1 MWPTLGAAF
10 ADFFKPMELFLL
22 IALLLTGFI
31 LLVKG
36 ADFLI
41 EGASSLAL
49 RLSVSEIA
57 IALTVVAFGTSTPE
71 LIVNIF
77 ASFHGKDEITLGNI
91 IGSNIL
97 NILLVL
103 GIAGLIYPIKTK
115 KNTVWREIPFALLSG
130 LILLVL
136 CNDLLI
142 DGVSKPV
149 IARSDGIILLAF
161 FSIFIIYVFGISK
174 VEGEGTPLLK
184 SMSWLKIVLYTAGGL
199 AALIAGGKMVVDS
212 SVKCARLLEVSEKLI
227 GLTIVAGGTSL
238 PELFTSAVAAYKGK
252 SDIAIGNIVGSNI
265 FNIFFIMGIS
275 ALITPIYFPP
285 VLNIDLLILIG
296 ASVLLFAT
304 MFTGKKR
311 SLDRWEAVLFILL
324 YSTYVTYLLFRR

>member
-1 MWPTLGAAF
+1 
-10 ADFFKPMELFLL
+10 MELFLL
-22 IALLLTGFI
+22 IALLVTGFI

-41 EGASSLAL
+41 EGASSLAM
-49 RLSVSEIA
+49 RLSISEIA

-77 ASFHGKDEITLGNI
+77 ASFQGKDEITLGNI
-91 IGSNIL
+91 IGSNIV
-97 NILLVL
+97 NILLIL
-103 GIAGLIYPIKTK
+103 GIAGLIFPIKTE
-115 KNTVWREIPFALLSG
+115 KNTVWREIPFALLSV
-130 LILLVL
+130 LVLLVL
-136 CNDLLI
+136 SNDLLI
-142 DGVSKPV
+142 DKISEAV
-149 IARSDGIILLAF
+149 ISRSDGIILLAF
-161 FSIFIIYVFGISK
+161 FSIFLTYVFGISK
-174 VEGEGTPLLK
+174 VEGEGISK
-184 SMSWLKIVLYTAGGL
+184 MESRSWLKLVLYIIGGL
-199 AALIAGGKMVVDS
+199 VALIVGGKLVVDS
-212 SVKCARLLEVSEKLI
+212 VVKVAAWFEVSEKLI

-238 PELFTSAVAAYKGK
+238 PELFTSAVAAHKGK

-265 FNIFFIMGIS
+265 FNVFFIMGIS

-285 VLNIDLLILIG
+285 VLNCDLLILIS
-296 ASVLLFAT
+296 ASVLLFVT

>member
-1 MWPTLGAAF
+1 MWPKLGTAF
-10 ADFFKPMELFLL
+10 ADFFELMELFFL
-22 IALLLTGFI
+22 IALLVAGFI

-36 ADFLI
+36 AGFLI
-41 EGASSLAL
+41 EGATSLSL
-49 RLSVSEIA
+49 RLSVSEIV

-77 ASFHGKDEITLGNI
+77 ASFQGKYEITLGNI

-115 KNTVWREIPFALLSG
+115 KNTVWREIPFTLLSG
-130 LILLVL
+130 LVLLVL
-136 CNDLLI
+136 CNDREI
-142 DGVSKPV
+142 DGVSKSV
-149 IARSDGIILLAF
+149 ISRSDGIILLAF
-161 FSIFIIYVFGISK
+161 FTIFLTYVFVISK
-174 VEGEGTPLLK
+174 VEGEGISKAEP
-184 SMSWLKIVLYTAGGL
+184 MSWLKLVIYIIGGL
-199 AALIAGGKMVVDS
+199 IALFAGGKMVVDS
-212 SVKCARLLEVSEKLI
+212 SVKCARWLEVSEKLI
-227 GLTIVAGGTSL
+227 GLTLVAGGTSL

-285 VLNIDLLILIG
+285 VLNIDLLILIV
-296 ASVLLFAT
+296 ASVLLFVT

-311 SLDRWEAVLFILL
+311 SLDRWEAVLFIVL